1 MSDIIKIT
9 KPIIIKYEERETK
22 LSKDIKEK
30 IEIFWKKAVEENPNL
45 YNGPDYTI
53 EKIEENE
60 NEIKMIATKT
70 NYAHYLYDE
79 RVGIKDKE
87 YKCNVPWGGI
97 ILETKDNY
105 LVLGEMDE
113 KTSVPHCLQ
122 IPGGGID
129 KKDICNG
136 IINVSQTIK
145 RELEE
150 EINLNLD
157 DINYEI
163 KYIEIPDEKRD
174 AYGFIAIGKLEMTKE
189 ELQKHF
195 EEYKK
200 FLIQNNLEV
209 EFNKLIFLHKS
220 NAMEEFKTLK
230 NPKRPYF
237 SNLINEIVRGD
248 EKMIKNIVFD
258 LGNVL
263 MEFNPLEYLEKFKFD
278 EKIKKSLYK
287 IIFKSNDWIEYDR
300 GIYRHN
306 TDLIKKLVK
315 ENPDLENEIKLV
327 LQKDWVKMHTIKSDT
342 VEFLKELK
350 KQGFKIY
357 ILSNLSED
365 TYKFVSQF
373 NFFNFV
379 DGGIYSY
386 ELHICKPDKEIYKKL
401 LEKYNLEAKET
412 IFIDDIFDNIKS
424 ANELGINAIQFTTL
438 DEVRQKVN
446 LLI

>member
-9 KPIIIKYEERETK
+9 KPIIIKYAERETK

-145 RELEE
+145 RELAE
-150 EINLNLD
+150 EIKLNLD
-157 DINYEI
+157 DIKYEI
-163 KYIEIPDEKRD
+163 KYKEIPDEK
-174 AYGFIAIGKLEMTKE
+174 
-189 ELQKHF
+189 
-195 EEYKK
+195 
-200 FLIQNNLEV
+200 
-209 EFNKLIFLHKS
+209 
-220 NAMEEFKTLK
+220 
-230 NPKRPYF
+230 
-237 SNLINEIVRGD
+237 
-248 EKMIKNIVFD
+248 
-258 LGNVL
+258 
-263 MEFNPLEYLEKFKFD
+263 
-278 EKIKKSLYK
+278 
-287 IIFKSNDWIEYDR
+287 
-300 GIYRHN
+300 
-306 TDLIKKLVK
+306 
-315 ENPDLENEIKLV
+315 
-327 LQKDWVKMHTIKSDT
+327 
-342 VEFLKELK
+342 
-350 KQGFKIY
+350 
-357 ILSNLSED
+357 
-365 TYKFVSQF
+365 
-373 NFFNFV
+373 
-379 DGGIYSY
+379 
-386 ELHICKPDKEIYKKL
+386 
-401 LEKYNLEAKET
+401 
-412 IFIDDIFDNIKS
+412 
-424 ANELGINAIQFTTL
+424 
-438 DEVRQKVN
+438 
-446 LLI
+446 

>member
-163 KYIEIPDEKRD
+163 KYIEIPDEKRH

-200 FLIQNNLEV
+200 FL
-209 EFNKLIFLHKS
+209 KKDMH
-220 NAMEEFKTLK
+220 M
-230 NPKRPYF
+230 
-237 SNLINEIVRGD
+237 
-248 EKMIKNIVFD
+248 D
-258 LGNVL
+258 L
-263 MEFNPLEYLEKFKFD
+263 
-278 EKIKKSLYK
+278 
-287 IIFKSNDWIEYDR
+287 
-300 GIYRHN
+300 
-306 TDLIKKLVK
+306 
-315 ENPDLENEIKLV
+315 
-327 LQKDWVKMHTIKSDT
+327 
-342 VEFLKELK
+342 
-350 KQGFKIY
+350 
-357 ILSNLSED
+357 
-365 TYKFVSQF
+365 
-373 NFFNFV
+373 
-379 DGGIYSY
+379 
-386 ELHICKPDKEIYKKL
+386 
-401 LEKYNLEAKET
+401 
-412 IFIDDIFDNIKS
+412 
-424 ANELGINAIQFTTL
+424 
-438 DEVRQKVN
+438 
-446 LLI
+446 